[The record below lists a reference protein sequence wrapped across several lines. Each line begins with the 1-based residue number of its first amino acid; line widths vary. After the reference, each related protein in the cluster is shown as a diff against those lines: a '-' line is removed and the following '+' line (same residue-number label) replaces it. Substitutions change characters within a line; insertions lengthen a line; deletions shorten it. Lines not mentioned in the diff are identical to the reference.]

1 MLKMNKYQKIKTQV
15 MRTKTTLIKALKFV
29 NNCKFIFSFRKNI
42 FQKNI
47 FSALF
52 CFIILISFERANSLD
67 LILKID
73 THRSNKISS
82 LDVYCNSNI
91 PNIALIRPFTDS
103 FKSTI
108 TEFSIAFQYKS
119 NNSITT

>member
-1 MLKMNKYQKIKTQV
+1 
-15 MRTKTTLIKALKFV
+15 MRTKTTLIKAVKFV

-52 CFIILISFERANSLD
+52 SFIILISFEQTGSFD
-67 LILKID
+67 LTLS
-73 THRSNKISS
+73 HESNRNNKISS
-82 LDVYCNSNI
+82 SLVICGNSDS

-103 FKSTI
+103 YKSTI
-108 TEFSIAFQYKS
+108 TEFTIAFQDNSK
-119 NNSITT
+119 NSITA

>member
-1 MLKMNKYQKIKTQV
+1 MLKMNKYQKTKTQV

-47 FSALF
+47 FSVLF

-73 THRSNKISS
+73 TNRSNKISS

-91 PNIALIRPFTDS
+91 PNITLIRPFTDS

>member
-1 MLKMNKYQKIKTQV
+1 MLKFNKYQKTKTKV
-15 MRTKTTLIKALKFV
+15 MRTKTTLIKAVKFV

-47 FSALF
+47 FSILF
-52 CFIILISFERANSLD
+52 CFIILISFEQAGSLN
-67 LILKID
+67 LNLKID
-73 THRSNKISS
+73 SIRNNKISS
-82 LDVYCNSNI
+82 LGIYSNSNI

-108 TEFSIAFQYKS
+108 TESSIA
-119 NNSITT
+119 

>member
-1 MLKMNKYQKIKTQV
+1 MLKIKRYQKTKTEI
-15 MRTKTTLIKALKFV
+15 MGTKTTLIKAVKFV

-47 FSALF
+47 FSILF
-52 CFIILISFERANSLD
+52 CFIILISFEQTGSLD
-67 LILKID
+67 LNSKIESN
-73 THRSNKISS
+73 RSNKISS
-82 LDVYCNSNI
+82 LEVYSNSNI
-91 PNIALIRPFTDS
+91 QNIALIRPFTDS

>member
-1 MLKMNKYQKIKTQV
+1 MLKINKNQKIKTQV
-15 MRTKTTLIKALKFV
+15 MRTKTTLIKAVKFV

-47 FSALF
+47 FSVLF
-52 CFIILISFERANSLD
+52 CFIILISFEQAGSLN
-67 LILKID
+67 LNLKIE
-73 THRSNKISS
+73 SNRNNKTSS
-82 LDVYCNSNI
+82 LDVYSNSNI

-108 TEFSIAFQYKS
+108 TEFSIACHYS
-119 NNSITT
+119 TNNSITS